1 MLNYSSNSWRCRFQG
16 KSVWF
21 CPPTPRRNTGSD
33 AESEKVDKVRSA
45 LGVCY
50 KPELHFAIGHMR
62 RWDGAYPP
70 LANGTKAVDL
80 LQTDDKKARSVLFA
94 WLCCMNITLAR
105 AQVCGAQKRPLVR
118 ALVFQVLLRCL
129 CGTAPDPQQEVSS
142 RNRIRNRRAPELSSG
157 RVSLCI
163 SII

>member
-50 KPELHFAIGHMR
+50 KPELHYAIGHMR
-62 RWDGAYPP
+62 RWDGANPP

-80 LQTDDKKARSVLFA
+80 LQTDDKKARSVL
-94 WLCCMNITLAR
+94 LA
-105 AQVCGAQKRPLVR
+105 
-118 ALVFQVLLRCL
+118 
-129 CGTAPDPQQEVSS
+129 
-142 RNRIRNRRAPELSSG
+142 
-157 RVSLCI
+157 
-163 SII
+163 

>member
-33 AESEKVDKVRSA
+33 AESERVDKVRSA

-80 LQTDDKKARSVLFA
+80 LQTDDKKARSVILA
-94 WLCCMNITLAR
+94 WLCGTNITLAR
-105 AQVCGAQKRPLVR
+105 GQVCCAQKRPFVR
-118 ALVFQVLLRCL
+118 ALVFQVLLRGL
-129 CGTAPDPQQEVSS
+129 CGCAPDSHQEVSS
-142 RNRIRNRRAPELSSG
+142 RDRGRN
-157 RVSLCI
+157 
-163 SII
+163 